1 MAGTKLPRSPV
12 STAVS
17 RPWLVDSGGG
27 EPWGQEN
34 TQSLLVPALTS
45 KVREP
50 MAQSLGLGKDILL
63 GFGLTQKQAL

>member
-1 MAGTKLPRSPV
+1 MAGAKLPRSPV

-27 EPWGQEN
+27 ELWGQES
-34 TQSLLVPALTS
+34 TQSLLVPALPS
-45 KVREP
+45 KVRESI
-50 MAQSLGLGKDILL
+50 AKSLGLGRDVLL